1 MWACRYIAE
10 MDPEATEGE
19 APQLVPLTETSVSG
33 TDEPSTGTTKQTPA
47 AASEGTPLLS
57 DRAGEGAH
65 QPVGDASR
73 APHGE
78 RGEVSTLDGDDFVDL
93 GSNAI
98 ITELEPERYERLA
111 GVAANHNWHYTHST
125 LSTWH
130 CTQRCTM
137 ISQHRPCKRRRRW
150 VWCLQVHTVLG

>member
-1 MWACRYIAE
+1 MLVCRYIAE
-10 MDPEATEGE
+10 VDPEENEAE
-19 APQLVPLTETSVSG
+19 APQLVPLTDNSVG
-33 TDEPSTGTTKQTPA
+33 ATGEPSTNRAQQTPG

-65 QPVGDASR
+65 QPVGDAANASR

-98 ITELEPERYERLA
+98 ITELEPER
-111 GVAANHNWHYTHST
+111 
-125 LSTWH
+125 
-130 CTQRCTM
+130 
-137 ISQHRPCKRRRRW
+137 
-150 VWCLQVHTVLG
+150 